1 MGEKTPRMSHLS
13 LLVLA
18 AGMGSR
24 YGGLKQLDPMGPSG
38 ETLLDYS
45 VFDALQSGFER
56 VVFIIRRDIEA
67 EFRAK
72 IGARYEGRVE
82 VDYVFQQLDTLP
94 AGFSTPEGR
103 QKPWGTAHAIWCA
116 RKALHGPFAAI
127 NADDFYGWKSYE
139 ILARFLKS
147 GPADTA
153 RFAMAG
159 YRLSNT
165 LSEHGSVAR
174 GVCEVDEKGR
184 LIHIVECTRIE
195 KTASGIRQ
203 EEHGDVREFSGDESV
218 SMNFWGL
225 TPAVFP
231 LLENQLS
238 AFLREH
244 SADPKA
250 ECYIPMAIGD
260 MVTRGQATVDVL
272 PTDGAWFGVTYR
284 EDKPVV
290 TESLARLHRDG
301 AYPTPLWT

>member
-1 MGEKTPRMSHLS
+1 MSQLT

-45 VFDALQSGFER
+45 VFDAVRAGFDR

-72 IGARYEGRVE
+72 IGARYEGKIA
-82 VDYVFQQLDTLP
+82 VDYVFQQLDALP
-94 AGFSTPEGR
+94 EGFSVPEGR

-116 RKALHGPFAAI
+116 RAALNGPFAAI
-127 NADDFYGWKSYE
+127 NADDFYGGKSYE
-139 ILARFLKS
+139 VIGKFLKA

-174 GVCEVDEKGR
+174 GVCEVDAAGR
-184 LIHIVECTRIE
+184 LIHIVECTGIE
-195 KTASGIRQ
+195 GGEGGIRQ
-203 EEHGDVREFSGDESV
+203 QEADGSVRAFTGGESV

-231 LLENQLS
+231 LIESQLT
-238 AFLREH
+238 AFLKEK
-244 SADPKA
+244 SQDPKA
-250 ECYIPMAIGD
+250 EFYIPMAIGE
-260 MVTRGQATVDVL
+260 MVTRGEATLDVL
-272 PTDGAWFGVTYR
+272 PTDAAWFGVTYR
-284 EDKPVV
+284 EDKPIVM
-290 TESLARLHRDG
+290 ESLAALHASG
-301 AYPTPLWT
+301 AYPTPLWK